1 MKLTDYKNLYGLIG
15 EYLSYSFS
23 KKYFAEK
30 FAAENRTDS
39 FYELFPFSPI
49 SAIDQL
55 IAQHPNLRGLNVTI
69 PYKQQVFDFL
79 DEINPDAAEIG
90 AVNTIKFVDGKR
102 IGYNTDHY
110 GFRTSLL
117 GMVPIGETL
126 PKHALIL
133 GTGGAAKAVTYVLK
147 KEGIQYMNVSRT
159 PGADKITY
167 KDLNEDIL
175 QKHRLIIN
183 TTPLGTY
190 PNINTLPDLPYKALT
205 DQHYLYDLVYNPEV
219 TGFLAK
225 GNSVGSKTRNGLE
238 MLSLQA
244 EKAWEIW
251 NHEDLGDF

>member
-23 KKYFAEK
+23 KKYFLEK
-30 FAAENRTDS
+30 FAVENRTDS

-49 SAIDQL
+49 TKINQL

-79 DEINPDAAEIG
+79 DEISPDAAEIG
-90 AVNTIKFVDGKR
+90 AVNTIKFMDGKR

-110 GFRTSLL
+110 GFRVSLF
-117 GMVPIGETL
+117 GMVPIGKTL
-126 PKHALIL
+126 PKRALVL
-133 GTGGAAKAVTYVLK
+133 GTGGAAKAVTYVLE
-147 KEGIQYMNVSRT
+147 KEGIYYLNVSRT
-159 PGADKITY
+159 AGTGKITY
-167 KDLNEDIL
+167 KDVSEEIL

-190 PNINTLPDLPYKALT
+190 PNISTLPDLPYNVLT

-219 TGFLAK
+219 SSFLAK
-225 GNSVGSKTRNGLE
+225 GNQVGAKTRNGLE

-251 NHEDLGDF
+251 NHKD